1 MEKKYNGGLMIRR
14 SKDFNLALLL
24 VKWCWRVLEE
34 MRSLWYKVLCAGY
47 GEKDGRLC
55 FVEGRGYVKATFE

>member
-1 MEKKYNGGLMIRR
+1 MIRR
-14 SKDFNLALLL
+14 SKDFNLALL

-47 GEKDGRLC
+47 GEKDDRLC
-55 FVEGRGYVKATFE
+55 FVEGSGYVKATFE